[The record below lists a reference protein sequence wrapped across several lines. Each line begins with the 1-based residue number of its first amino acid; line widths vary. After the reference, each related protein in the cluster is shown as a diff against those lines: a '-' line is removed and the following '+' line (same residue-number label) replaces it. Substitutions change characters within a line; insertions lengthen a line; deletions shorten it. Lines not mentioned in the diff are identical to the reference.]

1 MEVVAIRPR
10 SGAYVNK
17 VSSKKLP
24 KNVLPPN
31 FMKVGIG
38 DIVDARLA
46 IELPA
51 LQKSGGRIGKGKL
64 LRLERLLAQMEQ
76 ALEDLPKFLRLD
88 MAFHQALVEESENE
102 VLVMAFEA
110 IFEYH
115 KYSQVFSSL
124 HEGEARKALTFHQ
137 KIVSALKAGKIS
149 SAVRFLKKHLEEIK
163 QAVC

>member
-10 SGAYVNK
+10 SGDYVNK

-24 KNVLPPN
+24 KNVFPPN

-38 DIVDARLA
+38 DLVDARLA

-102 VLVMAFEA
+102 VLVTAFEA

-124 HEGEARKALTFHQ
+124 HEGEARKALAFHQ
-137 KIVSALKAGKIS
+137 KIVSALEAGKIS

>member
-102 VLVMAFEA
+102 VLVTAFEA

-124 HEGEARKALTFHQ
+124 HEGEARKALAFHQ
-137 KIVSALKAGKIS
+137 KIVSALEAGKIS